1 MINHIKNNHKKST
14 ESKGSKTHFS
24 TLTGGNKRGQKKW
37 CDTECFILLAI
48 ICVIF
53 IVIKLSDYV
62 NEGKMTRTEILLN
75 NNLYRLETENSTAFA
90 VEFRPR
96 YLQKRNATSMIT
108 DHPDIIKLREKH
120 INSVAEITP
129 LMGFRTWALFEI
141 QPIVNDTNIISH
153 QEFSESVKEFIQALS
168 KTKFILNI
176 EF

>member
-1 MINHIKNNHKKST
+1 
-14 ESKGSKTHFS
+14 
-24 TLTGGNKRGQKKW
+24 
-37 CDTECFILLAI
+37 
-48 ICVIF
+48 
-53 IVIKLSDYV
+53 
-62 NEGKMTRTEILLN
+62 
-75 NNLYRLETENSTAFA
+75 
-90 VEFRPR
+90 
-96 YLQKRNATSMIT
+96 MIT